1 MHKQFMPHNTQEH
14 DGSQRGMHIEKQNS
28 TENTG
33 TAMKT
38 TDMWSKEVASERN
51 STTPS
56 TQPQQSKTPS
66 SEVSS
71 THIMQTGSISPH
83 EQSPSRA
90 TPSSIISC
98 SKTVEAT
105 GYTSSAS
112 PHITSSISPL
122 ATFRSRVIETEQD
135 RVTSTNTKRQKVSQE
150 IEDTERSY
158 LATLKFLREQAEI
171 FPPKL
176 AKRIFSNLQDI
187 WSVNNELYN
196 RILRGKWHIGD
207 IFLQVVNDLL
217 DVIEYLIKPIQ

>member
-1 MHKQFMPHNTQEH
+1 MPHDTQEH
-14 DGSQRGMHIEKQNS
+14 DGSQREMDVDKQNS
-28 TENTG
+28 TENTD

-38 TDMWSKEVASERN
+38 TDMWSKEIASERN

-56 TQPQQSKTPS
+56 IQPQQSKTPS

-98 SKTVEAT
+98 SKTVEAI
-105 GYTSSAS
+105 GSTSSAS
-112 PHITSSISPL
+112 PHITSSTSPL

-135 RVTSTNTKRQKVSQE
+135 CSTSTKHQKVSQE

-187 WSVNNELYN
+187 WSVNNELYR

-217 DVIEYLIKPIQ
+217 DAIEYLIKPIQ